1 MLKPLKYQHSKS
13 HIKYLVFFKKY
24 IVNSLKYNYM
34 NAMEEYKNTKTK
46 VVNRIFYI

>member
-13 HIKYLVFFKKY
+13 YMKYLVFKKY